1 MAIIDVN
8 IKFQELQD
16 IPIRMTPTGEGGGS
30 YSDLSDKPRI
40 NEEIVEGVKEG
51 KDYSLQD
58 RLIPGEGIEI
68 IDNGDHTA
76 TIKATGGGG
85 EDKFFT
91 FTQTT
96 PAQEWVI
103 QHNLDK
109 FPSVTIVDSAGS
121 VVIGDIT
128 YIDKDNVK
136 LTFKGAF
143 SGKAYLN

>member
-1 MAIIDVN
+1 MGTISKSGII
-8 IKFQELQD
+8 
-16 IPIRMTPTGEGGGS
+16 
-30 YSDLSDKPRI
+30 Y
-40 NEEIVEGVKEG
+40 
-51 KDYSLQD
+51 
-58 RLIPGEGIEI
+58 
-68 IDNGDHTA
+68 
-76 TIKATGGGG
+76 GGGG

-109 FPSVTIVDSAGS
+109 FPAVTIVDSAGS